1 MDPSTEMMIFYFQ
14 WMFFLTLPLLTGSPL
29 LIPIRTAAK
38 TAAKDVRTAN
48 AAVNAAAA
56 TKEQPGLKAPEE
68 FPDHRVRAG
77 FLDPR
82 AFLDPPGLWGLRDMS
97 AQPVQPE
104 ALEPPAL
111 PA

>member
-1 MDPSTEMMIFYFQ
+1 MVTFYFR
-14 WMFFLTLPLLTGSPL
+14 WMFFLTLLLLTGSPL
-29 LIPIRTAAK
+29 LIPIR

-68 FPDHRVRAG
+68 FPDHRVPAG

-82 AFLDPPGLWGLRDMS
+82 AFPDPPELWGLRDMS